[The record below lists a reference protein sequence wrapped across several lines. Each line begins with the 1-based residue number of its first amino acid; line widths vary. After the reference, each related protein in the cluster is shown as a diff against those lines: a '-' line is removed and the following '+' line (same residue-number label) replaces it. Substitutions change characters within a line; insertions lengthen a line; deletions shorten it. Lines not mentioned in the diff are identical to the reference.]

1 MPSMTFALALICFTG
16 AAVLAIWLAV
26 GARWGGD
33 RAVRQ
38 NLKAGFAPSEAE
50 KIRNAPDFG
59 WARQFTTAKGR
70 ERLEVLYAKAGRPV
84 NWPIARLMAYKVY
97 ALAAAVMVSLLLL
110 LLSGFN
116 NMMVLVTVVMVPVS
130 YFVPDLLLHSRG
142 IERQKE
148 ISLQLADTLDQM
160 MIAVEAGLG
169 FETAMDRAGH
179 GGKGALAEELVR
191 TLQEMRVGIPRRD
204 AYLALEER
212 TDVPDL
218 RQFTRAVIQA
228 DAYGISIATVLR
240 TQADEMRVKRRQRAE
255 EAAQKIP
262 TKIVIPLM
270 LFVLPV
276 LFLTVLGPAVLNA
289 MKMMQ

>member
-1 MPSMTFALALICFTG
+1 MPSMTLLLALICLIS
-16 AAVLAIWLAV
+16 AAALAIWLAV

-38 NLKAGFAPSEAE
+38 NLKSGFAPSEAE

-59 WARQFTTAKGR
+59 WARQFTTPSGR
-70 ERLEVLYAKAGRPV
+70 ARLELLYAKAGRPV
-84 NWPIARLMAYKVY
+84 DWPIARLMAYKVY
-97 ALAAAVMVSLLLL
+97 ALAAAAVMGLLLL
-110 LLSGFN
+110 LLSGSN
-116 NMMVLVTVVMVPVS
+116 SMIVLLIAVMMPLS
-130 YFVPDLLLHSRG
+130 YFLPDLLLYSRG

-148 ISLQLADTLDQM
+148 ISLELADTLDQM

-169 FETAMDRAGH
+169 FESAMDRAGH
-179 GGKGALAEELVR
+179 NGKGPLAEELVR

-204 AYLALEER
+204 AYLALEQR

-240 TQADEMRVKRRQRAE
+240 TQANEMRIKRRQRAE

-262 TKIVIPLM
+262 TKILLPLM

-276 LFLTVLGPAVLNA
+276 LFLTVLGPTALNV
-289 MKMMQ
+289 MKM